1 MAYRVYLT
9 DDDRFLLDLY
19 AAKFKSAGHE
29 VTGFSGG
36 EELLAE
42 LRKHEPEPNAL
53 LLDVIMPG
61 MDGFATLETIRKEK
75 LVKDAKVIILSNQ
88 GQESDIERAREL
100 GVNGYIIKASA
111 IPSEVL
117 AETVRIIEGGTNTMQ
132 V

>member
-19 AAKFKSAGHE
+19 AAKFKNAGHE
-29 VTGFSGG
+29 VQIFSGG
-36 EELLAE
+36 EELLAM
-42 LRKHEPEPNAL
+42 LRKGGAEPNAL

-61 MDGFATLETIRKEK
+61 IDGFETLETIRKEK
-75 LVKDAKVIILSNQ
+75 LIHTAKIIILSNQ
-88 GQESDIERAREL
+88 GQESDLEKARSL
-100 GVNGYIIKASA
+100 GVAGYIIKASA

-117 AETVRIIEGGTNTMQ
+117 SETIRIIEEPTKP